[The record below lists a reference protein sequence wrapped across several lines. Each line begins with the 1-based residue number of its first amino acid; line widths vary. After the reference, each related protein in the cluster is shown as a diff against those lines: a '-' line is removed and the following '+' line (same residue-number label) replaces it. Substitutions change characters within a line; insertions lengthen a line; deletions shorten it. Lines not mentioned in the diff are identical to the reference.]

1 MKLSYKDWRN
11 ICLHYSVSKC
21 HERYT
26 SHILSSASIGNTFLL
41 ARSQFSFCKT
51 CLCHEKEFKSILLLR
66 RGTRDT
72 GDKLAS
78 VTLTYLTRD
87 TALWDARAL
96 IIYHVVIRTT
106 CPLSH
111 LPFRVRKERAY
122 EEERERKRETD
133 SQGRSVWAEWRDRK
147 SRSRLLNASVPSVS
161 RIERNTAARYFRFS
175 GQFYGVHSLSTD
187 HVLQLQ
193 LRQGAHCRN

>member
-87 TALWDARAL
+87 TALWDARARARL
-96 IIYHVVIRTT
+96 LSITLLYERRVLSPISHFEFVRSVRT
-106 CPLSH
+106 
-111 LPFRVRKERAY
+111 
-122 EEERERKRETD
+122 RKREREKERQTAKD
-133 SQGRSVWAEWRDRK
+133 
-147 SRSRLLNASVPSVS
+147 VPCGPNDETGS
-161 RIERNTAARYFRFS
+161 
-175 GQFYGVHSLSTD
+175 
-187 HVLQLQ
+187 HVPD
-193 LRQGAHCRN
+193 C